1 VRSARRLERRLVGPR
16 GTTAGF
22 GDEGAEMALEAD
34 VREALE
40 EAEVADVRQL
50 AELVVVGVA
59 GVGPLVERQ
68 RLHGTDCEEF

>member
-1 VRSARRLERRLVGPR
+1 VTSARRLERRLVGPR

-34 VREALE
+34 VREAI
-40 EAEVADVRQL
+40 EAEVADERQL